1 MSGYARIP
9 RELWPA
15 IVSAFTK
22 PWLEEWVA
30 ADLEYWRGEA
40 ERESK
45 GYRSELP
52 LRGKRKIKA
61 PFCADRWGW
70 TVHHAR
76 KALRRARPMSI
87 FDAETIEKRS
97 RNDSRN
103 EQAKPENGEK
113 PFKNDRETIEKR
125 SRSLTTRARLQT
137 STSTSTSDDPPLPPL
152 GELDL
157 AVREILEADPWRL
170 SEEEW
175 WNSEHPTR
183 HGWWDV
189 YRIAIEDE
197 NDIRAE
203 EFRQEILKSRP
214 SSPMTPPE
222 ILRALLLAGWTG
234 TKRLRDIERAVT
246 NCNLNRQNH
255 EPTVTTG

>member
-15 IVSAFTK
+15 IVSAFSK
-22 PWLEEWVA
+22 PWMEEWVA

-61 PFCADRWGW
+61 PYCAERWGW

-76 KALRRARPMSI
+76 KALRRARPMCI
-87 FDAETIEKRS
+87 FDRETIEKRS
-97 RNDSRN
+97 KNDSRN
-103 EQAKPENGEK
+103 EQAKPENGGK

-137 STSTSTSDDPPLPPL
+137 STSTSTTDVPPLPPM
-152 GELDL
+152 GDL
-157 AVREILEADPWRL
+157 ERAVWEILEADPWRL
-170 SEEEW
+170 SEDEW
-175 WNSEHPTR
+175 WSSAHPRR
-183 HGWWDV
+183 HGYWDV
-189 YRIAIEDE
+189 YCLSLDHDDPEMSRS
-197 NDIRAE
+197 
-203 EFRQEILKSRP
+203 FREEILRSRP
-214 SSPMTPPE
+214 AEPMTPADV
-222 ILRALLLAGWTG
+222 LGALLASGWTG
-234 TKRLRDIERAVT
+234 TKRLRDIERAVKS
-246 NCNLNRQNH
+246 CNFNRHNSH
-255 EPTVTTG
+255 VAVSR